1 MPFGYAGMGVCEET
15 PSFGDHKVVEISN
28 HTQELL

>member
-1 MPFGYAGMGVCEET
+1 MQAWVVSEET